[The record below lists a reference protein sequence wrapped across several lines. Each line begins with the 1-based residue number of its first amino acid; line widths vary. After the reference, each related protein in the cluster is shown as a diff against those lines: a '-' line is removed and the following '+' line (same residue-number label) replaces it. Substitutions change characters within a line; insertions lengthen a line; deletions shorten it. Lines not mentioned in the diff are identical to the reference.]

1 MASLPETSA
10 LRSLQAAFGQHLHA
24 RSSQAR
30 ATADAALAIELCG
43 IDQIPAAARL
53 DVYRNNARY
62 FFLTALERTYPVL
75 RLRVGDDYFR
85 QLASEYRDSHPSRH
99 GDLHW
104 IGREFPA
111 WLAART
117 AGTAYQW
124 LSDLARLE
132 WACECAWA
140 SGDAVPARLD
150 ALAGVSPDAL
160 ADVALTLHPS
170 THFVASPYPLWSV
183 WQANQGESAGAAV
196 DLESGAE
203 HCVVA
208 CPGDRVVVYLIAED
222 AFALLEQL
230 VAGASLGNAVD
241 AVDYDI
247 AHLPQLLA
255 WIFGEGLV
263 AGVRLPG

>member
-1 MASLPETSA
+1 MALPPETSA

-24 RSSQAR
+24 RNSQTR
-30 ATADAALAIELCG
+30 AAADSALSIELSG
-43 IDQIPAAARL
+43 TEQIPAAARL

-75 RLRVGDDYFR
+75 HRRVGDDYFR
-85 QLASEYRDSHPSRH
+85 QLAREYRDSHPSRC

-111 WLAART
+111 WLAGRT
-117 AGTAYQW
+117 AGTDYHW

-140 SGDAVPARLD
+140 AADAVPARLEV
-150 ALAGVSPDAL
+150 LEGVLPDAL
-160 ADVALTLHPS
+160 ADVVLTLHPS
-170 THFVASPYPLWSV
+170 THCVASPYPLWSV
-183 WQANQGESAGAAV
+183 WQANQGESAGPAV
-196 DLESGAE
+196 DLASGAE

-208 CPGDRVVVYLIAED
+208 CPGDRVVVYRIAQD

-230 VAGASLGNAVD
+230 IAGASLGNAVD

-247 AHLPQLLA
+247 AHLPQVLA
-255 WIFGEGLV
+255 WMFGEGLV
-263 AGVRLPG
+263 AEVRLPG